1 MMLSEMQRDA
11 LTEIFNV
18 CVGRAAGILSEVV
31 NRKIALSIPDIELL
45 PAGDIT
51 ECRFASCVSKTS
63 GHVMSSSLQF
73 GHEYRGKAFLLF
85 SADQAKLLV
94 GLCLNEAIS
103 EELSAVDE
111 RELLDTDFDVIK
123 EIGNIILNSVVGGL
137 GNLLATNLIYSL
149 PEVEMLFVSAETQ
162 ADLLKKDNI
171 YVLMLKTLFSI
182 ADTQFRGTILIA
194 LGMDSVT
201 RLIAKIDDMVE
212 ESDEFTV

>member
-1 MMLSEMQRDA
+1 MMLSEMQQDA
-11 LTEIFNV
+11 LTEIFNI

-31 NRKIALSIPDIELL
+31 SRKIELSIPEIELQS
-45 PAGDIT
+45 AGNVT
-51 ECRFASCVSKTS
+51 ACRLASCMGNTS

-73 GHEYRGKAFLLF
+73 GQEYNGKAFLLF
-85 SADQAKLLV
+85 AADQAKLLV
-94 GLCLNEAIS
+94 NLCLNE
-103 EELSAVDE
+103 EVDE
-111 RELLDTDFDVIK
+111 NMAAFAEKELLDTDFDVIK

-137 GNLLATNLIYSL
+137 GNLLTTNLTYSL
-149 PEVEMLFVSAETQ
+149 PEVEMLFVSTEVQ
-162 ADLLKKDNI
+162 ADVLKSNI

-182 ADTQFRGTILIA
+182 ANTQFRGTILIA